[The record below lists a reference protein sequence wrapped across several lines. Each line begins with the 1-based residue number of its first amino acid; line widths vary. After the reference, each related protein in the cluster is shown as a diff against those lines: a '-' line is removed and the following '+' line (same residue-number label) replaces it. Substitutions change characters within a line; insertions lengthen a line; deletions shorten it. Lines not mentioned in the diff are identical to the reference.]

1 MTQTST
7 PKFVEEVAIEVMKT
21 NNAIELFQTMEIV
34 NMNMGNLTME
44 VNILK
49 DKLVTGKKEKV
60 RLQEEFDKEKD
71 FQKGYKYNVE
81 IWRKNMV
88 EVKQKK

>member
-1 MTQTST
+1 MVQKLGSSIEGSGSLMTQTST
-7 PKFVEEVAIEVMKT
+7 PKSVEEVAIEMMKT

-49 DKLVTGKKEKV
+49 DKLVTRKKEKV
-60 RLQEEFDKEKD
+60 ML
-71 FQKGYKYNVE
+71 
-81 IWRKNMV
+81 
-88 EVKQKK
+88 

>member
-1 MTQTST
+1 
-7 PKFVEEVAIEVMKT
+7 
-21 NNAIELFQTMEIV
+21 
-34 NMNMGNLTME
+34 MNMGNLTME

-71 FQKGYKYNVE
+71 F
-81 IWRKNMV
+81 
-88 EVKQKK
+88 